1 MSIQYIKGVGPKRAS
16 KLKKLN
22 IHTIEDLLYF
32 VPREYEDRTN
42 FKYIA
47 QCKEGEKAS
56 LKVRICGYPTKL
68 RPRKSLN
75 ILKIPV
81 QDETGMA
88 YLVWFNQNYV
98 LKQLSLGDIIVVYG
112 KINRFGNEIQITNPV
127 FEKGKGN
134 RVGTIVPIYSLTKG
148 LSNNEMIRIMTNA
161 VKEYSGKLPEVL
173 PDYLRT
179 ELNLM
184 PIKEAINNIHFPK
197 DRNSYLEARRRLVFE
212 ELLTLQ
218 LGLFLIK
225 NRSNDINRGIQFSPS
240 EEVYRF
246 IDKLPFKLTSAQ
258 ERVFKEIE
266 RDMED
271 NKQMNRLVQG
281 DVGSGKTIVAVLAM
295 FKAYKSGYQ
304 SVLMAPT
311 EILAQQHFESISNLF
326 SNYNINC
333 ELLIGSL
340 SNKKK
345 EQVLKDLKEGNI
357 HVLIGT
363 HAIIQEHVEFN
374 NLGLAITDEQHRF
387 GVKQRAILNQKG
399 NSPDILVMT
408 ATPIPRTL
416 ALILY
421 GDLDISIIDEMPPGR
436 KPIETYA
443 VGTSMIERVNKFVKK
458 QLLEGRQAYIVCPLI
473 EESDTLNVKAA
484 EELYI
489 SFRDNV
495 FKDFNVGLLHGKMK
509 PQEKD
514 NIMGQFKNKKIDVLI
529 STTVIEVGVNVPNAN
544 IMVIYNAERFG
555 LAQLHQ
561 LRGRVGRGEYQS
573 YCILINGS
581 NSRISRERMRILQ
594 KSNDGFYIS
603 EKDLELRGPGEFFG
617 TKQHGLPD
625 LKIANL
631 FTDMDILKL
640 AQEKAKEILDKD
652 YLLVSEDHFLLRQ
665 RIIHMF
671 GDRLEDLILN

>member
-16 KLKKLN
+16 RLKKLN
-22 IHTIEDLLYF
+22 INTIEDLLYF
-32 VPREYEDRTN
+32 VPREYENRAN

-47 QCKEGEKAS
+47 QCEEGEKVS
-56 LKVRICGYPTKL
+56 LKVKVWGYPTKL
-68 RPRKSLN
+68 RPRKNLN
-75 ILKIPV
+75 IIKVPV
-81 QDETGMA
+81 KDETGIA
-88 YLVWFNQNYV
+88 NLVWFNQDYI
-98 LKQLSLGDIIVVYG
+98 LSQISMGDNIIVYG
-112 KINRFGNEIQITNPV
+112 KVNYFGREIQITNPI
-127 FEKGKGN
+127 FEKGKGSKI
-134 RVGTIVPIYSLTKG
+134 GSIVPIYSLTEG
-148 LSNNEMIRIMTNA
+148 LSNNEMIRIMKNA
-161 VKEYSGKLPEVL
+161 INDYAYKLPEIL
-173 PDYLRT
+173 PDYLRS

-184 PIKEAINNIHFPK
+184 SIKEAIKNIHFPQDK
-197 DRNSYLEARRRLVFE
+197 NRYLQARRRLVFE

-218 LGLFLIK
+218 LGLFVIK
-225 NRSNDINRGIQFSPS
+225 NRTKDINKGIQFKSS
-240 EEVYRF
+240 DEVYNF
-246 IDKLPFKLTSAQ
+246 IEKLPFKLTSAQ

-266 RDMED
+266 KDMED
-271 NKQMNRLVQG
+271 SKQMNRLVQG

-295 FKAYKSGYQ
+295 LKAWESGYQ

-311 EILAQQHFESISNLF
+311 EILAQQHYESITKLF
-326 SNYNINC
+326 SNYDIKC

-345 EQVLKDLKEGNI
+345 EQVLKDLKNGNI

-363 HAIIQEHVEFN
+363 HAVIQEHVEFN

-387 GVKQRAILNQKG
+387 GVKQRAVLKQKG
-399 NSPDILVMT
+399 DSPDILVMT

-443 VGTSMIERVNKFVKK
+443 VGVHMTERVNNFVKK

-473 EESDTLNVKAA
+473 EESDTLDVKAA
-484 EELYI
+484 EELYS
-489 SFRDNV
+489 SFKDNV
-495 FKDFNVGLLHGKMK
+495 YKDFNVGLLHGKMK

-514 NIMGQFKNKKIDVLI
+514 NIMGQFKNKQIDVLI

-573 YCILINGS
+573 YCILINSS
-581 NSRISRERMRILQ
+581 NSKISRERMRILQ
-594 KSNDGFYIS
+594 KSSDGFYIS

-631 FTDMDILKL
+631 FTDIDILKL
-640 AQEKAKEILDKD
+640 AQKKAEEILEKD
-652 YLLVSEDHFLLRQ
+652 YLLLAEEHFLLRQ

-671 GDRLEDLILN
+671 GDRIDDLILN